1 MISLVIPTY
10 KEAAVI
16 EETLRR
22 AAAVFEAAGEEF
34 ELIVVD
40 DASGDGTA
48 ELAEAMA
55 RELPVRVLRRPGRMG
70 LATAVVA
77 GWHIARGDVLGI
89 MDADLQHP
97 PEVLKA
103 LATALRAEN
112 ADLAVASRY
121 VKGGGTSGWSWIR
134 RLISWAGVRL
144 GAAVLPWT
152 LGDVKDFGS
161 GMFLV
166 RAAVIT
172 GVELKPLG
180 IKTLLEVLAKGRY
193 GKLVEVPYVF
203 QGRAR
208 GESKLGARQHV
219 EYLQHLARVGRASGE
234 FATWIRYAVVGL
246 LGAGVNLGALYLFA
260 ERVGWPLGLAL
271 PVAIELALL
280 SNFLWN
286 NAVTF
291 RACRGEAR
299 DHAGV
304 FARLWRYEKLCLPG
318 ALLNGVVTF
327 VLAHLALNLIAAA
340 AVGIVTGSLS
350 SFVFTVSTIWRIW
363 GETAGGRRPGELS
376 MKGYDL
382 GGGPGALA

>member
-1 MISLVIPTY
+1 MISVAIPTY
-10 KEAAVI
+10 KEVAVI

-22 AAAVFEAAGEEF
+22 TAAVLQATGEAF

-48 ELAEAMA
+48 ELAESLA
-55 RELPVRVLRRPGRMG
+55 RELPVRVLRRPGRLG

-77 GWHIARGDVLGI
+77 GWQIARGDVLGI

-97 PEVLKA
+97 PEVLRE
-103 LATALRAEN
+103 LAASLRAHH

-121 VKGGGTSGWSWIR
+121 VAGGGTSGWSWIR

-152 LGDVKDFGS
+152 LGDVRDFGS

-166 RAAVIT
+166 RAAVIA

-180 IKTLLEVLAKGRY
+180 IKTLLEILAKGKY
-193 GKLVEVPYVF
+193 QKLVEVPYVF

-208 GESKLGARQHV
+208 GKSKLGARQHV

-234 FATWIRYAVVGL
+234 LATWMRYALVGL
-246 LGAGVNLGALYLFA
+246 VGAGVN
-260 ERVGWPLGLAL
+260 VGVLCLLVEQAGWRLSLAL
-271 PVAIELALL
+271 PAAIQLALL

-291 RACRGEAR
+291 RSCRRGGR
-299 DHAGV
+299 GDAGV
-304 FARLWRYEKLCLPG
+304 VSRLRRYEKLCLPG
-318 ALLNGVVTF
+318 AILNGVVTF
-327 VLAHLALNLIAAA
+327 ALAHVGLHLLAAA
-340 AVGIVTGSLS
+340 AIGILAGALC
-350 SFVFTVSTIWRIW
+350 SFVVTVPGIWRIW
-363 GETAGGRRPGELS
+363 GKGPRRE
-376 MKGYDL
+376 L
-382 GGGPGALA
+382 GGTA

>member
-1 MISLVIPTY
+1 MVVIFVARMISVAIPTY

-22 AAAVFEAAGEEF
+22 TAAVLQTTGEAF

-48 ELAEAMA
+48 ELAESLAP
-55 RELPVRVLRRPGRMG
+55 ELPVRVLRRPGRLG

-77 GWHIARGDVLGI
+77 GWQIARGDVLGI

-97 PEVLKA
+97 PEVLRELIA
-103 LATALRAEN
+103 ALRAEN

-121 VKGGGTSGWSWIR
+121 VTGGGTSGWSWIR
-134 RLISWAGVRL
+134 RFISWAGVRL
-144 GAAVLPWT
+144 GWAVLPWT

-166 RAAVIT
+166 RAAVIA
-172 GVELKPLG
+172 GVELQPLG
-180 IKTLLEVLAKGRY
+180 IKTLLEILAKGKY
-193 GKLVEVPYVF
+193 QKLVEVPYVF

-219 EYLQHLARVGRASGE
+219 EYLQHLARVGRGSGE
-234 FATWIRYAVVGL
+234 LAAWGRYALVGL
-246 LGAGVNLGALYLFA
+246 LGAAVNLGALYLLVQRA
-260 ERVGWPLGLAL
+260 GWHLWLAL
-271 PVAIELALL
+271 PAAIQLALL

-291 RACRGEAR
+291 RFCRGGSRGEG
-299 DHAGV
+299 GV
-304 FARLWRYEKLCLPG
+304 VSRLLRYEKVCLPG
-318 ALLNGVVTF
+318 AILNGAVTF
-327 VLAHLALNLIAAA
+327 VLARLGLHLLAAA
-340 AVGIVTGSLS
+340 AMGIFAGAVW
-350 SFVFTVSTIWRIW
+350 SFVFTVPSIWRIW
-363 GETAGGRRPGELS
+363 GKGPAGRRGETA
-376 MKGYDL
+376 
-382 GGGPGALA
+382 

>member
-22 AAAVFEAAGEEF
+22 AAAVLRATGEEF

-48 ELAEAMA
+48 ELAEALA
-55 RELPVRVLRRPGRMG
+55 RELPVRVLRRSGRLG

-77 GWHIARGDVLGI
+77 GWQIARGDVLGI

-97 PEVLKA
+97 PEVLRELVA
-103 LATALRAEN
+103 SLRANN

-121 VKGGGTSGWSWIR
+121 VAGGGTSGWSWIR

-166 RAAVIT
+166 RAGVIA

-193 GKLVEVPYVF
+193 GKLVEIPYVF

-208 GESKLGARQHV
+208 GESKLGARQYV
-219 EYLQHLARVGRASGE
+219 EYLQHLIRVGKASGE
-234 FATWIRYAVVGL
+234 IATWVRYAVVGL
-246 LGAGVNLGALYLFA
+246 LGAAVNLGLLYLLA
-260 ERVGWPLGLAL
+260 KRAGWPLGLAL
-271 PVAIELALL
+271 PAAIELALL
-280 SNFLWN
+280 SNFLWH
-286 NAVTF
+286 NAATF
-291 RACRGEAR
+291 RAWRRGAR
-299 DHAGV
+299 DRAGV
-304 FARLWRYEKLCLPG
+304 FARLWGYEKLCLPG
-318 ALLNGVVTF
+318 AILNGVVTF
-327 VLAHLALNLIAAA
+327 VLARLGLDLIAAA
-340 AVGIVTGSLS
+340 AAGIVTGSLS

-363 GETAGGRRPGELS
+363 GRGPRRE
-376 MKGYDL
+376 
-382 GGGPGALA
+382 PGATA

>member
-1 MISLVIPTY
+1 MISVVIPTY

-22 AAAVFEAAGEEF
+22 TAAVLQATGEAF

-48 ELAEAMA
+48 ELAESLAP
-55 RELPVRVLRRPGRMG
+55 ELPVRVLRRPGRLG

-77 GWHIARGDVLGI
+77 GWKIARGDVLGI

-97 PEVLKA
+97 PETFGA
-103 LATALRAEN
+103 LAGALRAKN

-121 VKGGGTSGWSWIR
+121 VAGGGTSGWSWIR
-134 RLISWAGVRL
+134 RLISRAGVRL

-166 RAAVIT
+166 RRAVIE
-172 GVELKPLG
+172 GVELEPLG
-180 IKTLLEVLAKGRY
+180 IKTLLEVLAKGKY
-193 GKLVEVPYVF
+193 QKLVEVPYVF
-203 QGRAR
+203 RGRAR

-219 EYLQHLARVGRASGE
+219 EYLQHLARVGLASGE
-234 FATWIRYAVVGL
+234 LATWGCYALVGL
-246 LGAGVNLGALYLFA
+246 LGAAVNLGLLYLLA
-260 ERVGWPLGLAL
+260 ERAGWHLGLAL
-271 PVAIELALL
+271 PVAIQLALL

-286 NAVTF
+286 TAVTF
-291 RACRGEAR
+291 RSCRRGGR
-299 DHAGV
+299 GDVGV
-304 FARLWRYEKLCLPG
+304 LSRLRRYEKLCLPG
-318 ALLNGVVTF
+318 AILNGVVTF
-327 VLAHLALNLIAAA
+327 LLARLGLDLMVAA

-350 SFVFTVSTIWRIW
+350 SFVFTVPSIWRVW
-363 GETAGGRRPGELS
+363 GQGARRDPGQ
-376 MKGYDL
+376 KV
-382 GGGPGALA
+382 

>member
-1 MISLVIPTY
+1 MISVVIPTY

-22 AAAVFEAAGEEF
+22 TAAVLRATGEEF

-48 ELAEAMA
+48 ELAEALSP
-55 RELPVRVLRRPGRMG
+55 ELPVRVLRRPGRLG

-77 GWHIARGDVLGI
+77 GWQIARGDVLGI

-97 PEVLKA
+97 PEVLRELVA
-103 LATALRAEN
+103 SLRAHN

-121 VKGGGTSGWSWIR
+121 VAGGGTSGWSWIR
-134 RLISWAGVRL
+134 RLVSWAGVRL

-166 RAAVIT
+166 RAAVIA

-193 GKLVEVPYVF
+193 EKLVEVPYVF

-219 EYLQHLARVGRASGE
+219 EYLQHLVRAGRASGE
-234 FATWIRYAVVGL
+234 LSTWTNYALVGL
-246 LGAGVNLGALYLFA
+246 VGAIVNIGGLYLLA
-260 ERVGWPLGLAL
+260 ERAGWHLGLAL
-271 PVAIELALL
+271 PAAIQLALL

-291 RACRGEAR
+291 RSRSREAR
-299 DHAGV
+299 DNASV
-304 FARLWRYEKLCLPG
+304 FSRLLRYEKLCLPG
-318 ALLNGVVTF
+318 AILNGIATFALARLGLPLVV
-327 VLAHLALNLIAAA
+327 AAFI
-340 AVGIVTGSLS
+340 GIVAGTLWN
-350 SFVFTVSTIWRIW
+350 FVFTVPSIWRIW
-363 GETAGGRRPGELS
+363 GNDQRRKGAG
-376 MKGYDL
+376 M
-382 GGGPGALA
+382 A

>member
-1 MISLVIPTY
+1 MISVAIPTY

-22 AAAVFEAAGEEF
+22 TAAVLRATGEAF

-48 ELAEAMA
+48 ELAESLAP
-55 RELPVRVLRRPGRMG
+55 ELPVRVLRRPGRLG

-77 GWHIARGDVLGI
+77 GWKIACGDVLGI

-97 PEVLKA
+97 PEVLRE
-103 LATALRAEN
+103 LATALRAES

-121 VKGGGTSGWSWIR
+121 VAGGGTSGWSWIR

-144 GAAVLPWT
+144 GWSVLPWT

-166 RAAVIT
+166 RAAVIE

-180 IKTLLEVLAKGRY
+180 IKTLLEILAKGKY
-193 GKLVEVPYVF
+193 QKLVEVPYVF

-234 FATWIRYAVVGL
+234 LVTWGRYALVGV
-246 LGAGVNLGALYLFA
+246 LGAVVNLGMLYLLVEHA
-260 ERVGWPLGLAL
+260 GWHLGLAL
-271 PVAIELALL
+271 PAAIQSALL

-291 RACRGEAR
+291 RFCREGGR
-299 DHAGV
+299 GKGSTV
-304 FARLWRYEKLCLPG
+304 GRLLRYEKLCLPG

-327 VLAHLALNLIAAA
+327 VLAGLGLHLLAAA
-340 AVGIVTGSLS
+340 AMGILAGTLLS
-350 SFVFTVSTIWRIW
+350 FTFTVPSIWRIW
-363 GETAGGRRPGELS
+363 GRGPRR
-376 MKGYDL
+376 
-382 GGGPGALA
+382 A

>member
-1 MISLVIPTY
+1 MISVAIPTY

-22 AAAVFEAAGEEF
+22 TAAVLQATGEEF

-48 ELAEAMA
+48 ELAEALA
-55 RELPVRVLRRPGRMG
+55 PELPVRVLRRPGRLG

-77 GWHIARGDVLGI
+77 GWKIARGDVLGI

-97 PEVLKA
+97 PETLGA
-103 LATALRAEN
+103 LAAALRVNN

-121 VKGGGTSGWSWIR
+121 VAGGGTSGWSWIR

-166 RAAVIT
+166 RRAVIE

-193 GKLVEVPYVF
+193 GKLVEIPYVF
-203 QGRAR
+203 RGRAR

-219 EYLQHLARVGRASGE
+219 EYLQHLARVGVASGE
-234 FATWIRYAVVGL
+234 LATWGCYALVGL
-246 LGAGVNLGALYLFA
+246 LGAAVNLGVLYLLA
-260 ERVGWPLGLAL
+260 EHARWRLGLAL
-271 PVAIELALL
+271 PVAIQLALF

-286 NAVTF
+286 GAVTF
-291 RACRGEAR
+291 RSCRKGGR
-299 DHAGV
+299 DDAGV
-304 FARLWRYEKLCLPG
+304 VRRLLRYEKLCLPG
-318 ALLNGVVTF
+318 AILNGVVTF
-327 VLAHLALNLIAAA
+327 ILARLGIHLLAAA
-340 AVGIVTGSLS
+340 AMGIFAGALC
-350 SFVFTVSTIWRIW
+350 SFVFTVPSIWQVWDKATLRD
-363 GETAGGRRPGELS
+363 TS
-376 MKGYDL
+376 KTV
-382 GGGPGALA
+382 

>member
-1 MISLVIPTY
+1 MISVVIPTY

-22 AAAVFEAAGEEF
+22 AAAVLEATGEEF

-55 RELPVRVLRRPGRMG
+55 RELPVRVVRRPGRLG

-77 GWHIARGDVLGI
+77 GWQIARGDVLGI

-97 PEVLKA
+97 PEVLTQ
-103 LATALRAEN
+103 LAASLRAEN

-121 VKGGGTSGWSWIR
+121 VAGGGTSGWSWIR

-144 GAAVLPWT
+144 GVAVLPWT

-166 RAAVIT
+166 RAAVIA

-234 FATWIRYAVVGL
+234 LATWLRYALVGL
-246 LGAGVNLGALYLFA
+246 GGAIVNLGALYLLA
-260 ERVGWPLGLAL
+260 DRAGWPLGLAL
-271 PVAIELALL
+271 PAAIELALL

-286 NAVTF
+286 NVVTF
-291 RACRGEAR
+291 RAGRSRACDR
-299 DHAGV
+299 AGV
-304 FARLWRYEKLCLPG
+304 FTRLRRYEKLCLPG
-318 ALLNGVVTF
+318 AILNGVVTF
-327 VLAHLALNLIAAA
+327 LLARLGLDLIAAA
-340 AVGIVTGSLS
+340 AAGIVTGSLS
-350 SFVFTVSTIWRIW
+350 SFVFTVPGIWRIW
-363 GETAGGRRPGELS
+363 GGDQRRKGAGR
-376 MKGYDL
+376 
-382 GGGPGALA
+382 A

>member
-1 MISLVIPTY
+1 MISVAIPTY

-22 AAAVFEAAGEEF
+22 TAAVLQATGEAF
-34 ELIVVD
+34 ELSVVD

-48 ELAEAMA
+48 ELAESLA
-55 RELPVRVLRRPGRMG
+55 RELPVRVLRRPGRLG

-77 GWHIARGDVLGI
+77 GWQIARGDVLGI

-97 PEVLKA
+97 PEVLRE
-103 LATALRAEN
+103 LAAALRAEN

-121 VKGGGTSGWSWIR
+121 VAGGGTSGWSWIR

-144 GAAVLPWT
+144 GWAVLPWT

-166 RAAVIT
+166 RAAVIK

-180 IKTLLEVLAKGRY
+180 IKTLLEILAKGKY
-193 GKLVEVPYVF
+193 QKLVEVPYVF
-203 QGRAR
+203 RGRAR

-234 FATWIRYAVVGL
+234 LATWGRYALVGL
-246 LGAGVNLGALYLFA
+246 LGAAVNIGALYLLV
-260 ERVGWPLGLAL
+260 ERAGWHLGLAL
-271 PVAIELALL
+271 PVAIQMALF

-286 NAVTF
+286 SAVTF
-291 RACRGEAR
+291 RFCRKGR
-299 DHAGV
+299 RGDRSTV
-304 FARLWRYEKLCLPG
+304 SRLLRYEKLCLPG
-318 ALLNGVVTF
+318 AIVNGVAAF
-327 VLAHLALNLIAAA
+327 VLARLGLHLLAAA
-340 AVGIVTGSLS
+340 AIGILAGALS
-350 SFVFTVSTIWRIW
+350 SFVFAVPSIWRIW
-363 GETAGGRRPGELS
+363 GKGPRRE
-376 MKGYDL
+376 L
-382 GGGPGALA
+382 GGTA

>member
-1 MISLVIPTY
+1 MISVAIPTY

-22 AAAVFEAAGEEF
+22 AAGVLQATGEEF

-48 ELAEAMA
+48 ELAEALA
-55 RELPVRVLRRPGRMG
+55 RELPVRVLRRPGRLG

-77 GWHIARGDVLGI
+77 GWQIARGDVLGI

-103 LATALRAEN
+103 LAAALRAEN

-121 VKGGGTSGWSWIR
+121 VAGGGTSGWSWIR

-166 RAAVIT
+166 RAGVVA

-193 GKLVEVPYVF
+193 GKLVEIPYVF

-234 FATWIRYAVVGL
+234 LATWIRYALVGL
-246 LGAGVNLGALYLFA
+246 LGAVVNLGLLYLLA
-260 ERVGWPLGLAL
+260 KRAGWHLGLAL
-271 PVAIELALL
+271 PAAIQLALL

-286 NAVTF
+286 SAVTF
-291 RACRGEAR
+291 RACRERMEGSGR
-299 DHAGV
+299 VLG
-304 FARLWRYEKLCLPG
+304 RLLCYEKLCLPG
-318 ALLNGVVTF
+318 AILNGVVTF
-327 VLAHLALNLIAAA
+327 VLARLGLDLIAAA
-340 AVGIVTGSLS
+340 AAGIVTGSLS
-350 SFVFTVSTIWRIW
+350 SFVFTVPAIWRIW
-363 GETAGGRRPGELS
+363 GRGPRRELGATA
-376 MKGYDL
+376 
-382 GGGPGALA
+382 

>member
-1 MISLVIPTY
+1 
-10 KEAAVI
+10 
-16 EETLRR
+16 
-22 AAAVFEAAGEEF
+22 
-34 ELIVVD
+34 
-40 DASGDGTA
+40 
-48 ELAEAMA
+48 
-55 RELPVRVLRRPGRMG
+55 
-70 LATAVVA
+70 
-77 GWHIARGDVLGI
+77 
-89 MDADLQHP
+89 
-97 PEVLKA
+97 
-103 LATALRAEN
+103 
-112 ADLAVASRY
+112 
-121 VKGGGTSGWSWIR
+121 
-134 RLISWAGVRL
+134 VRL

-152 LGDVKDFGS
+152 LGEVKDFGS

-166 RAAVIT
+166 RAGVIA

-193 GKLVEVPYVF
+193 TKLVEVPYVF
-203 QGRAR
+203 RGRAR

-234 FATWIRYAVVGL
+234 LGAWVRYAVVGL
-246 LGAGVNLGALYLFA
+246 LGAAVNLGALYLFA

-271 PVAIELALL
+271 PMAIELALL

-291 RACRGEAR
+291 RACRREAR

-327 VLAHLALNLIAAA
+327 VLARLGLDLIAAA

-350 SFVFTVSTIWRIW
+350 SFVFTVSAIWRIW
-363 GETAGGRRPGELS
+363 GETSGGSRPGDLS
-376 MKGYDL
+376 KEGHDL
-382 GGGPGALA
+382 RGGSGASA

>member
-16 EETLRR
+16 QETLRR

-55 RELPVRVLRRPGRMG
+55 RELPVRVLRRPGRLG

-77 GWHIARGDVLGI
+77 GWQMARGDVLGI

-97 PEVLKA
+97 PEVLQA
-103 LATALRAEN
+103 LAVALRAEN

-121 VKGGGTSGWSWIR
+121 AKGGGTSGWSWIR

-166 RAAVIT
+166 RAAVIE

-203 QGRAR
+203 RGRAR

-234 FATWIRYAVVGL
+234 LTTWIRYAVVGL
-246 LGAGVNLGALYLFA
+246 LGAGVNLGALYLLA
-260 ERVGWPLGLAL
+260 DRAGWPLGLAL
-271 PVAIELALL
+271 PAAIELALL
-280 SNFLWN
+280 SNFLWHN
-286 NAVTF
+286 VVTF
-291 RACRGEAR
+291 RAHRREAR

-327 VLAHLALNLIAAA
+327 LLARLGLDLIAAA
-340 AVGIVTGSLS
+340 AAGIVTGSLS

-363 GETAGGRRPGELS
+363 GGVQRRKGAGR
-376 MKGYDL
+376 
-382 GGGPGALA
+382 A